1 MGIWSSIKKV
11 AKKIWR
17 GVKTVVRIGLKG
29 LFGLIFRIFHGLGEI
44 FFFWVKKKFR
54 IQAFVFRDETG
65 KPLVTPESLDPAIQ
79 RAREIF
85 EQEFKVKI
93 RFYSEPGV
101 TVLPDPAPTAAL
113 DIHCNDGAVG
123 EEFGEAGEYFADNL
137 AGWVGIPISFR
148 FPVTIFVIRKFFDN
162 KIGCSHRW
170 TDYVTLDAKYG
181 VKELRTLAHELGHT
195 CLLRHRRD
203 DETNLMWPGTSGG
216 TSTTWWQRRV
226 VRTSRHCTFW

>member
-1 MGIWSSIKKV
+1 MGLWSSIKKA

-29 LFGLIFRIFHGLGEI
+29 LFGLIFRIIHGLGEI
-44 FFFWVKKKFR
+44 FFFWVKKKVR

-65 KPLVTPESLDPAIQ
+65 KPLISPELLNPALEN
-79 RAREIF
+79 ATEIF
-85 EQEFKVKI
+85 KHEFNIELK
-93 RFYSEPGV
+93 FYGNPGIQ
-101 TVLPDPAPTAAL
+101 VLPDPAPTAAL
-113 DIHCNDGAVG
+113 DVHCNDGAVS
-123 EEFGEAGEYFADNL
+123 EEFGEAGEYFADHL
-137 AGWVGIPISFR
+137 AGWVGIPISFK
-148 FPVTIFVIRKFFDN
+148 FPVTIFVLRSILDG

-170 TDYVTLDAKYG
+170 TDYVTLTAREG
-181 VKELRTLAHELGHT
+181 VKDLTTLAHELGHT

-203 DETNLMWPGTSGG
+203 DQTNLMWPDSSRG